1 MLKKHNMWYRKAID
15 LSDLKKMFPEE
26 AQEASEEF
34 QTDEILDKFQKGE
47 EYTSPSGAISVRESP
62 EEQPFQKNE
71 LDATFKFYDTALD
84 FYESLMDKPDDVEFM
99 IKTLDIIDRYIN
111 PHYKSEAIQKLK
123 FIQSRFSYLVEK
135 YWKIIVPEQELS
147 YKGEYS
153 RVSEEDLE
161 SAVLLSKS
169 YTKILN
175 ELLPRIQTRDAQ
187 DEWLRAMAKRGVA
200 ANYLRDDL
208 KDRYLEIFN
217 QRWGF

>member
-1 MLKKHNMWYRKAID
+1 MWYRKAID

-62 EEQPFQKNE
+62 EEQPFQKHE
-71 LDATFKFYDTALD
+71 LDATFKFQSAALD

-111 PHYKSEAIQKLK
+111 PHYKSETIKKLK
-123 FIQSRFSYLVEK
+123 FIQSKFSSLVEK

-153 RVSEEDLE
+153 RASEDDLA

-217 QRWGF
+217 QKWGF